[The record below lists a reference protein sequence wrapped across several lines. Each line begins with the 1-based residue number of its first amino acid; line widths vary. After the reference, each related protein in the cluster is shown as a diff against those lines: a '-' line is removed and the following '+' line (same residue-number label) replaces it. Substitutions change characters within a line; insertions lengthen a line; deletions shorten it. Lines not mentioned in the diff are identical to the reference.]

1 MLLLKCIDN
10 AKFYTLLFDES
21 LNKATQQKQLD
32 IHIHFW
38 NPDKNI
44 VETRYLTSAFLGHSV
59 ADDLLACFYASVK
72 NVDLKKLLQ
81 ISMDGPAVNWKFYN
95 NIQEDLLKEHG
106 VQCNA
111 IGSCGLHILNN
122 AFYKGESETEWLIG
136 SILSSIFYLF
146 KDSPTRKEDF
156 INQSTENKLPLKF
169 CNHRW
174 LENAPAAERAIL
186 LWNDLKSYVKNV
198 GKFRKVKCKSFLT
211 LQEAIKDKLILVK
224 LNFFLNVSELVSPFL
239 KLYQADRPLLP
250 FFAAD
255 IQDLVLHSVQLYN
268 ILKPESIE
276 NLNSLE
282 KLCHFNFCDEK
293 NYVSLTKISVG
304 FKGDQ
309 ILKQLASKVISDRDH
324 INIKKDCR
332 KFITKML
339 ETLLEKCPINYSVV
353 RNVACINPKLMSENK
368 SKCVLKMRNILNYLS
383 KKKKI
388 EEKDCDKIKLQ
399 FASCID

>member
-1 MLLLKCIDN
+1 MLGISVKKNFSLG
-10 AKFYTLLFDES
+10 LFS
-21 LNKATQQKQLD
+21 NL
-32 IHIHFW
+32 HPW
-38 NPDKNI
+38 
-44 VETRYLTSAFLGHSV
+44 RYLTSAFLGHSA

-136 SILSSIFYLF
+136 SILSSIFYPF

-186 LWNDLKSYVKNV
+186 LWDDLKSYVKNV

-250 FFAAD
+250 FFAAY

-268 ILKPESIE
+268 ILNPESVE
-276 NLNSLE
+276 NFNSLE

-293 NYVSLTKISVG
+293 NCL
-304 FKGDQ
+304 
-309 ILKQLASKVISDRDH
+309 SDE
-324 INIKKDCR
+324 NQCR
-332 KFITKML
+332 F
-339 ETLLEKCPINYSVV
+339 
-353 RNVACINPKLMSENK
+353 
-368 SKCVLKMRNILNYLS
+368 
-383 KKKKI
+383 
-388 EEKDCDKIKLQ
+388 
-399 FASCID
+399 